1 MTRKIFRPASLA
13 VGGLT
18 LALVLTACGDSD
30 EVTSVEARD
39 GATLQEWLLTDEES
53 GLEGATGIND
63 TMLEGETIPL
73 VVVAE
78 AGKFEGACGEALQAA
93 EAAELG
99 TVGSAA
105 RTFQREDGTGV
116 AVAQFSTSASEVSP
130 AQLYADIAEA
140 CDEPLKD
147 EETGAEYTFTPLDS
161 DASGFIFDITVTPGN
176 ESSSV
181 MMLEDL
187 GHHHILVAGMD
198 ADEADVRAVFDAQV
212 AKTEEGLR
220 EVAEQG
226 S

>member
-1 MTRKIFRPASLA
+1 MTRKIIRPASVA

-18 LALVLTACGDSD
+18 LAMALAACGGSN
-30 EVTSVEARD
+30 EVESVAAQG
-39 GATLQEWLLTDEES
+39 GAVLQEWLLTDEES
-53 GLEGATGIND
+53 GLEGATGVND
-63 TMLEGETIPL
+63 TVLDGETIPL

-78 AGKFEGACGEALQAA
+78 AGKFDGACGEALQAA
-93 EAAELG
+93 ESAELE

-116 AVAQFSTSASEVSP
+116 AVAQFSTATTEVSP
-130 AQLYADIAEA
+130 AQLYHDIADA
-140 CDEPLKD
+140 CEEPLRD
-147 EETGAEYTFTPLDS
+147 EETGAEYTFTPLES

-187 GHHHILVAGMD
+187 GHHHILVAGVD

-212 AKTEEGLR
+212 AKTEQGLR

-226 S
+226 A

>member
-1 MTRKIFRPASLA
+1 MTRKIIRPASVA
-13 VGGLT
+13 VGGLA
-18 LALVLTACGDSD
+18 LVLVLTACGESN
-30 EVTSVEARD
+30 EVESVEAQD
-39 GATLQEWLLTDEES
+39 GAILQELLLTDEES
-53 GLEGATGIND
+53 GLDGATGVND

-93 EAAELG
+93 ESAELG

-116 AVAQFSTSASEVSP
+116 AVAQFSTDTTDVSP
-130 AQLYADIAEA
+130 AQLYNDIAEA
-140 CDEPLKD
+140 CGEPLKD

-181 MMLEDL
+181 MMLKDL
-187 GHHHILVAGMD
+187 GHHHVLVAGVD
-198 ADEADVRAVFDAQV
+198 VDEVDVKAVYDAQV
-212 AKTEEGLR
+212 AKTEQGLL
-220 EVAEQG
+220 EVGEQG
-226 S
+226 A